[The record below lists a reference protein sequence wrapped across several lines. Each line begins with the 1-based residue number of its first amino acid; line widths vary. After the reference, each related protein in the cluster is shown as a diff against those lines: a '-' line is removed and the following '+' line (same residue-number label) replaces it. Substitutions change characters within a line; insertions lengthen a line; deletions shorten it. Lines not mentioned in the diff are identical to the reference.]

1 MNRNRLFFF
10 TFGTANIGL
19 ILYGLLTLI
28 APNTLVDSFS
38 SHVYR
43 FPANA
48 TLAVEYLTALF
59 RLLGFLN
66 LILGITGVLLLWRY
80 KIDNQPWQLY
90 SIIVISSLAYLGP
103 IVFDNMVGTIGFF
116 EMIEHVIFA
125 AMILSAIMKGL
136 DP

>member
-1 MNRNRLFFF
+1 
-10 TFGTANIGL
+10 
-19 ILYGLLTLI
+19 
-28 APNTLVDSFS
+28 
-38 SHVYR
+38 
-43 FPANA
+43 
-48 TLAVEYLTALF
+48 
-59 RLLGFLN
+59 
-66 LILGITGVLLLWRY
+66 LGITGVLLLWRY